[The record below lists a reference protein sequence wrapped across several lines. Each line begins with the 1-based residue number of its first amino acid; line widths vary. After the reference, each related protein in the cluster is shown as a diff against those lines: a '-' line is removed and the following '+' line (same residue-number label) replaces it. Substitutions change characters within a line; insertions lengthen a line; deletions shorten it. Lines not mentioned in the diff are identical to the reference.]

1 MICLTILFRNI
12 EYVGAT
18 VIRPWTLVIVIF
30 IFAILVMLPL
40 IEIAEEL
47 WSAFGKE
54 EDDDEQ

>member
-30 IFAILVMLPL
+30 FILLVYLVN
-40 IEIAEEL
+40 
-47 WSAFGKE
+47 WSSKKVDKFLKG
-54 EDDDEQ
+54 DDNNE